1 MIAEWEEYE
10 GGLNGYDDDGEHVIE
25 IEPLQDRA
33 YCLKWGESYSPG
45 RAWSVR
51 HDGAGV
57 RGRSRDLRTA
67 RRDAL
72 AALAGLGES

>member
-33 YCLKWGESYSPG
+33 YCLKWGS
-45 RAWSVR
+45 
-51 HDGAGV
+51 
-57 RGRSRDLRTA
+57 
-67 RRDAL
+67 
-72 AALAGLGES
+72 